1 MSGELSE
8 AMQQPEERPPH
19 RDGLVGGLIVRIAEK
34 IIPRNLKGS
43 LLITLPSGRKVL
55 VGTPGTGH
63 DADLTLHNFK
73 VVWAGMRRAQLG
85 FFESYMDGH
94 VDSTEPA
101 AFMRFYLDNRP
112 AIDGA
117 GTGLFF
123 PSWFDKLWHKRRDN
137 TKTGARRNIAAH
149 YDLGNDFYKL
159 WLDETMT
166 YSSALFDGAGN
177 SLEAAQRRK
186 YQRVI
191 EMLEVKQGDSILEI
205 GSGWGGFAE
214 EAGRAGAR
222 VRGITL
228 SSEQLAYARE
238 RIEKAGLAERCDFH
252 LEDYRDTRGVF
263 DRIAS
268 IEMIEA
274 VGEAHWPSYFRTLFE
289 RLKPGGIAAI
299 QGITI
304 RESNYDSYRNGV
316 DFIQRYIFPGG
327 MLLTKQILKQQA
339 EMAGLVL
346 ERVENFGQ
354 HYATTL
360 RMWRDRFEAAWPEVA
375 KLGFDERFRRMWRL
389 YLAYC
394 EAGFAEKIV
403 DVGIYRFRKA
413 A

>member
-1 MSGELSE
+1 MRKP
-8 AMQQPEERPPH
+8 ADRPAA
-19 RDGLVGGLIVRIAEK
+19 REGFLGNLIIRIAGK
-34 IIPRNLKGS
+34 LIPKNLRGS
-43 LLITLPSGRKVL
+43 LRLTLPSGREFVL
-55 VGTPGTGH
+55 GTPGSGH
-63 DADLTLHNFK
+63 DADLELHNFK
-73 VVWAGMRRAQLG
+73 VLWSGMRRGQLG
-85 FFESYMDGH
+85 FFECYMDGDI
-94 VDSTEPA
+94 DSSEPA
-101 AFMRFYLDNRP
+101 AFMRFYLDNRA

-117 GTGLFF
+117 GTGIFF
-123 PSWFDKLWHKRRDN
+123 PSWFDKLWHKRREN
-137 TKTGARRNIAAH
+137 TKKGSRRNIAAH

-166 YSSALFDGAGN
+166 YSSAVFEGPGN

-186 YQRVI
+186 YQKVM
-191 EMLEVKQGDSILEI
+191 EALELKRGDSVLEI

-214 EAGRAGAR
+214 EAGKAGAS

-228 SSEQLAYARE
+228 STEQLAYAKSRM
-238 RIEKAGLAERCDFH
+238 EKAGLARACDFH

-274 VGEAHWPSYFRTLFE
+274 VGEAHWPAYFRTLFD
-289 RLKPGGIAAI
+289 RLRPGGIAAI

-304 RESNYDSYRNGV
+304 AESNYDAYRNGV

-327 MLLTKQILKQQA
+327 MLLTKQIMRQQA

-346 ERVENFGQ
+346 DRVETFGQ
-354 HYATTL
+354 NYATTL
-360 RMWRDRFEAAWPEVA
+360 KMWRDRFEAAWPEVS

-394 EAGFAEKIV
+394 EAGFAEKII
-403 DVGIYRFRKA
+403 DVGIYRLRKVG
-413 A
+413 